1 MARHHVLGM
10 IVFAN
15 EIWQIASITL
25 NLPQN
30 CTSTQVGRSFFFL
43 LARFCYIFVLFLRA
57 ADLFLNSV
65 TDGGPV
71 RDAVIM
77 CEKPSNNR
85 IDGDR

>member
-1 MARHHVLGM
+1 MARHHVLEM

-30 CTSTQVGRSFFFL
+30 CTSTQAGRSFLGGGLDSVTFSSFFQ
-43 LARFCYIFVLFLRA
+43 

>member
-15 EIWQIASITL
+15 EIWTNCFNHFESATKLHIYSSRQI
-25 NLPQN
+25 
-30 CTSTQVGRSFFFL
+30 FFFL
-43 LARFCYIFVLFLRA
+43 LARFCYIFVLFPRA

>member
-1 MARHHVLGM
+1 MARHHVLEM

-30 CTSTQVGRSFFFL
+30 CTSTQAGRSFFF
-43 LARFCYIFVLFLRA
+43 LARFCYIFVFFPRA

-65 TDGGPV
+65 TDGLPV